1 VVKRERIS
9 RRANFVPWSGVR
21 KMFNLAQQYEGVINL
36 SVGEPDFDT
45 PKHIVEAAI
54 NAMKEAYTH
63 YTPNAGLKEF
73 REAAAEKVKAENG
86 IDADPETEVIATVGA
101 MGGLSLA
108 ILTVVDP
115 GDEVLV
121 PDPGF
126 PSYKAQVVLAGGRPV
141 PYTLVEENGFLIDVE
156 EIKKL
161 ITEKTKAIIINT
173 PSNPTGTV
181 LNEKNLREI
190 SEIAIENELL
200 VISDEAYEAIIYDG
214 LTHISIASLPD
225 MKERTISIFTLSKT
239 YAMTGWRIGF
249 AVANEDIIS
258 QMTKLQEHISA
269 HPSSISQKAAVA
281 ALRGGDDCVKKMIAE
296 YSERRELL
304 LKGLSEIPGFR
315 CTRPQGAFYV
325 FPNIKGFKMS
335 SEEFS
340 MQVLEKA
347 KVVVVPGTA
356 FGKHGEGYVRISY
369 ATSREKLANALSRIK
384 SMFLKEDKR
393 NIKLASS

>member
-1 VVKRERIS
+1 MVKRERIS
-9 RRANFVPWSGVR
+9 RRANLVPWSGVR

-115 GDEVLV
+115 GDEVLI

-281 ALRGGDDCVKKMIAE
+281 ALRGGNDCVKKMIAE

-335 SEEFS
+335 SEKFS
-340 MQVLEKA
+340 MQVLERA

-384 SMFLKEDKR
+384 NMLS
-393 NIKLASS
+393 

>member
-1 VVKRERIS
+1 
-9 RRANFVPWSGVR
+9 
-21 KMFNLAQQYEGVINL
+21 MFNLAQQYEGVINL

-54 NAMKEAYTH
+54 KAMKEAYTH

-86 IDADPETEVIATVGA
+86 IDADPETEVMATVGA

-115 GDEVLV
+115 GDEVLI

-126 PSYKAQVVLAGGRPV
+126 PSYEAQVVLAGGCPV
-141 PYTLVEENGFLIDVE
+141 PYTLAEENDFLIDVD

-161 ITEKTKAIIINT
+161 ITKKTKAIIINT
-173 PSNPTGTV
+173 PSNPTGSI
-181 LNEKNLREI
+181 LDEKTLRAV
-190 SEIAIENELL
+190 SEITIENDLL
-200 VISDEAYEAIIYDG
+200 VISDEAYEAIVYDG
-214 LTHISIASLPD
+214 LRHVSIASLPD

-249 AVANEDIIS
+249 AVANEEVIR

-296 YSERRELL
+296 YNERRELL
-304 LKGLSEIPGFR
+304 LKGLSEIPGLR
-315 CTRPQGAFYV
+315 CTRPHGAFYV
-325 FPNIKGFKMS
+325 FPNIKGFNMS

-340 MQVLEKA
+340 MQVLQKA
-347 KVVVVPGTA
+347 KVIVVPGTA

-369 ATSREKLANALSRIK
+369 ATSKEKLSNALSRIK
-384 SMFLKEDKR
+384 SMLSH
-393 NIKLASS
+393 L

>member
-1 VVKRERIS
+1 
-9 RRANFVPWSGVR
+9 
-21 KMFNLAQQYEGVINL
+21 MFNLAQQYEGVINL

-115 GDEVLV
+115 GDEVLI

-281 ALRGGDDCVKKMIAE
+281 ALRGGNDCVKKMIAE
-296 YSERRELL
+296 YSERRGLL

-335 SEEFS
+335 SEKFS

-384 SMFLKEDKR
+384 NMLS
-393 NIKLASS
+393 

>member
-9 RRANFVPWSGVR
+9 RRANLVPWSGVR

-115 GDEVLV
+115 GDEVLI

-281 ALRGGDDCVKKMIAE
+281 ALRGGNDCVKKMIAE

-335 SEEFS
+335 SEKFS

-384 SMFLKEDKR
+384 NMLS
-393 NIKLASS
+393 

>member
-1 VVKRERIS
+1 MVKRKWIS
-9 RRANFVPWSGVR
+9 RRANLVPWSGVR

-54 NAMKEAYTH
+54 KAMKEAYTH

-86 IDADPETEVIATVGA
+86 IDADPETEVMATVGA

-115 GDEVLV
+115 GDEVLI

-126 PSYKAQVVLAGGRPV
+126 PSYEAQVVLAGGCPV
-141 PYTLVEENGFLIDVE
+141 PYTLAEENDFLIDVD

-161 ITEKTKAIIINT
+161 ITKKTKAIIINT
-173 PSNPTGTV
+173 PSNPTGSI
-181 LNEKNLREI
+181 LDEKTLRAV
-190 SEIAIENELL
+190 SEITIENDLL
-200 VISDEAYEAIIYDG
+200 VISDEAYEAIVYDG
-214 LTHISIASLPD
+214 LRHVSIASLPD

-249 AVANEDIIS
+249 AVANEEVIR

-296 YSERRELL
+296 YNERRELL
-304 LKGLSEIPGFR
+304 LKGLSEIPGLR
-315 CTRPQGAFYV
+315 CTRPHGAFYV
-325 FPNIKGFKMS
+325 FPNIKGFNMS

-340 MQVLEKA
+340 MQVLQKA
-347 KVVVVPGTA
+347 KVIVVPGTA

-369 ATSREKLANALSRIK
+369 ATSKEKLSNALSRIK
-384 SMFLKEDKR
+384 SMLSH
-393 NIKLASS
+393 L

>member
-1 VVKRERIS
+1 MVKYRWIS
-9 RRANFVPWSGVR
+9 RRANLVPWSGVR
-21 KMFNLAQQYEGVINL
+21 RMFNLALKYEDVINL

-45 PKHIVEAAI
+45 PKYIIEAAI
-54 NAMKEAYTH
+54 DAMKEGYTH

-73 REAAAEKVKAENG
+73 REAVAQKVKRENK
-86 IDADPETEVIATVGA
+86 IDANPETEVMATVGA

-115 GDEVLV
+115 GDDVLI

-126 PSYKAQVVLAGGRPV
+126 PSYRAQVVLAGGRPV
-141 PYTLVEENGFLIDVE
+141 PYKLLEENDFLIDAD

-181 LNEKNLREI
+181 LNEKSLKAI
-190 SEIAIENELL
+190 SEIAIENDLV

-214 LTHISIASLPD
+214 LKHISIASLPD
-225 MKERTISIFTLSKT
+225 MKEHTISIFTLSKT

-249 AVANEDIIS
+249 AVADENIIS

-281 ALRGGDDCVKKMIAE
+281 ALRGGNDCIKKMIAE
-296 YSERRELL
+296 YNERRELL
-304 LKGLSEIPGFR
+304 LEGLLEIPGFK
-315 CTRPQGAFYV
+315 CKKPQGAFYV
-325 FPNIKGFKMS
+325 FPNIKSFGIS

-340 MQVLEKA
+340 MQLLEKA

-356 FGKHGEGYVRISY
+356 FGEHGEGYVRISY
-369 ATSREKLANALSRIK
+369 ATSKEKLINALSRIK
-384 SMFLKEDKR
+384 SMLLK
-393 NIKLASS
+393 

>member
-1 VVKRERIS
+1 
-9 RRANFVPWSGVR
+9 
-21 KMFNLAQQYEGVINL
+21 
-36 SVGEPDFDT
+36 
-45 PKHIVEAAI
+45 
-54 NAMKEAYTH
+54 
-63 YTPNAGLKEF
+63 
-73 REAAAEKVKAENG
+73 
-86 IDADPETEVIATVGA
+86 
-101 MGGLSLA
+101 
-108 ILTVVDP
+108 
-115 GDEVLV
+115 
-121 PDPGF
+121 
-126 PSYKAQVVLAGGRPV
+126 
-141 PYTLVEENGFLIDVE
+141 
-156 EIKKL
+156 
-161 ITEKTKAIIINT
+161 
-173 PSNPTGTV
+173 
-181 LNEKNLREI
+181 
-190 SEIAIENELL
+190 
-200 VISDEAYEAIIYDG
+200 
-214 LTHISIASLPD
+214 
-225 MKERTISIFTLSKT
+225 
-239 YAMTGWRIGF
+239 
-249 AVANEDIIS
+249 
-258 QMTKLQEHISA
+258 MTKLQEHISA

-393 NIKLASS
+393 NVKLASS

>member
-1 VVKRERIS
+1 MVKRERIS
-9 RRANFVPWSGVR
+9 RRANLVPWSGVR

-115 GDEVLV
+115 GDEVLI

-281 ALRGGDDCVKKMIAE
+281 ALRGGNDCVKKMIAE
-296 YSERRELL
+296 YSERRGLL

-335 SEEFS
+335 SEKFS

-347 KVVVVPGTA
+347 KVVVVHGTA

-384 SMFLKEDKR
+384 NMLS
-393 NIKLASS
+393 